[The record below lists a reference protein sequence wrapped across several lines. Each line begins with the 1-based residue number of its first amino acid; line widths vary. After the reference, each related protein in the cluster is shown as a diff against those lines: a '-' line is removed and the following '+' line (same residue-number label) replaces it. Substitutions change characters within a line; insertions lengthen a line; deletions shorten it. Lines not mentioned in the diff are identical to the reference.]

1 MEKNCQRSER
11 QFIRLKQ
18 CNRAGYIFTYT
29 KWKMMRQC
37 LRGSRFRLKTLGHQV
52 LRNICCNWKEYK
64 KKAQKSQG
72 TSMSPATSKTAITC
86 HRDSK
91 STSSLPHAHTHLAH
105 LNPSR
110 DIRQCHNVGLQAIH
124 KVMLWH
130 KHSKQ
135 RPPVKCCIHIA
146 SKSVP
151 EKFYVIP
158 WRSIAL

>member
-52 LRNICCNWKEYK
+52 LRNICCNWKEYRN
-64 KKAQKSQG
+64 KAKISRHIYVSCHLQ
-72 TSMSPATSKTAITC
+72 TAITC

-91 STSSLPHAHTHLAH
+91 STSSLPRAHIHLAH

-110 DIRQCHNVGLQAIH
+110 DDQTMSQCQSSGYPQSNA
-124 KVMLWH
+124 M
-130 KHSKQ
+130 
-135 RPPVKCCIHIA
+135 A
-146 SKSVP
+146 
-151 EKFYVIP
+151 
-158 WRSIAL
+158 